1 MLNSIWSLSHQ
12 IFMIMM
18 PSVLYLFLLLPI
30 SFCDGKHKRT
40 TMLVRVIFLTFFP
53 KRFWFFLYDIFGLGL
68 FGDLQ
73 PNHVSYKN
81 ILTYLGYIILAI
93 FLSLFLLVSRV
104 LCAWLLQLF
113 ILVLFIFRLYV
124 TRR

>member
-1 MLNSIWSLSHQ
+1 
-12 IFMIMM
+12 MM

-30 SFCDGKHKRT
+30 SFGDGKHKRT
-40 TMLVRVIFLTFFP
+40 MLVMVIILTFFS
-53 KRFWFFLYDIFGLGL
+53 KGFWFFLYDIFGLGL

-81 ILTYLGYIILAI
+81 ILTYLGYIILVTSL
-93 FLSLFLLVSRV
+93 FLFLLVSRV
-104 LCAWLLQLF
+104 LCAWLLQLL